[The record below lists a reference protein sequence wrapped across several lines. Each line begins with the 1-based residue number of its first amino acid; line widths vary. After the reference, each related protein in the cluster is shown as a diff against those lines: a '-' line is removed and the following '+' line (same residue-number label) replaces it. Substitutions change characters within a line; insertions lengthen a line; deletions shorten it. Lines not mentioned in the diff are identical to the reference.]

1 MEQEK
6 LIIDYIIEQAERFD
20 IKNLQFEEDIKF
32 NLRRLTDAHIERVLN
47 CVKTDINKVL
57 DMQVLMNSIQRVYDI
72 YFSQCEHEL
81 VDKIGQYYD
90 TAYDNMGELTDIGI

>member
-32 NLRRLTDAHIERVLN
+32 NPEASTNNGVCLAVSVGSSSFVSVGLPLSKAST
-47 CVKTDINKVL
+47 
-57 DMQVLMNSIQRVYDI
+57 
-72 YFSQCEHEL
+72 
-81 VDKIGQYYD
+81 
-90 TAYDNMGELTDIGI
+90 

>member
-57 DMQVLMNSIQRVYDI
+57 DMQVLDRKSV
-72 YFSQCEHEL
+72 
-81 VDKIGQYYD
+81 V
-90 TAYDNMGELTDIGI
+90 

>member
-32 NLRRLTDAHIERVLN
+32 NLRGNNKILFIIKFKLYLTL
-47 CVKTDINKVL
+47 
-57 DMQVLMNSIQRVYDI
+57 
-72 YFSQCEHEL
+72 FSSL
-81 VDKIGQYYD
+81 IS
-90 TAYDNMGELTDIGI
+90 

>member
-32 NLRRLTDAHIERVLN
+32 KETDRCSYRTSIKLR
-47 CVKTDINKVL
+47 
-57 DMQVLMNSIQRVYDI
+57 
-72 YFSQCEHEL
+72 
-81 VDKIGQYYD
+81 
-90 TAYDNMGELTDIGI
+90 